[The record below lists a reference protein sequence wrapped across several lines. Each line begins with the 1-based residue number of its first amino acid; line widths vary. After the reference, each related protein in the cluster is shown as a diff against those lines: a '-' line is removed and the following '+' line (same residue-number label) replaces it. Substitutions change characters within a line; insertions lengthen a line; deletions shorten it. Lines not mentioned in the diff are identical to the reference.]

1 MPPASSA
8 PIASAA
14 VSSAGEP
21 SMVKERLRVLGHLVP
36 GCRKL
41 PAPMLLGPTMWPR
54 WRCSQGHVLIDLL
67 AATAGDAC
75 DRGRRVNGQRAAH
88 DVGDRAVPPQRRRWG
103 GATMRLRWRSIP
115 SSIRIMRS

>member
-54 WRCSQGHVLIDLL
+54 WRCRSRPCSHRPL
-67 AATAGDAC
+67 
-75 DRGRRVNGQRAAH
+75 GRH
-88 DVGDRAVPPQRRRWG
+88 RR
-103 GATMRLRWRSIP
+103 
-115 SSIRIMRS
+115 